1 MANPTQETLMLYHR
15 RTFFQLMAG
24 GVTMRIIHAT
34 PLVQAAT
41 TYRIKAIAFDG
52 FPIFDPR
59 PIFAL
64 AEELFPEKG
73 TAFSTAWRTRQFEYT
88 WLRTLSRHYVDFW
101 QVTEEALGYAAT
113 SLQLDLT
120 PAKRMQLMHAYL
132 ALKPWPEVPAALRS
146 LQEAGIRMAFL
157 SNFTPQMLDAAVQH
171 SGLDGIFEDHL
182 STDKVHA
189 YKPDPRAYQMG
200 LDAFRLQREEI
211 AFAASAGWDAAGA
224 KWFGYPTFWVNRM
237 HLPVEALGVAPDALG
252 DNLHDLVRFVKASAG

>member
-1 MANPTQETLMLYHR
+1 MLYHR

-73 TAFSTAWRTRQFEYT
+73 TVFSTAWRTRQFEYT

>member
-1 MANPTQETLMLYHR
+1 MLYHR
-15 RTFFQLMAG
+15 RTFLQLMAG
-24 GVTMRIIHAT
+24 GVTMRIVHAT

-157 SNFTPQMLDAAVQH
+157 SNFTSQMLDAAVQH

-189 YKPDPRAYQMG
+189 YKPDPRAYRMG

-237 HLPVEALGVAPDALG
+237 HLPVEALGVAPDAMG